1 MDWNSMSNSAV
12 VQEAGKRI
20 KELRLR
26 KNLSQKQLA
35 EQAGVSVF
43 TIAQIEKGKSVSFVL
58 FIAVIRVLRLLDN
71 MELLLPKP
79 EVSPIELLKLQ
90 TKKPRRAGYKKQ

>member
-58 FIAVIRVLRLLDN
+58 FIAVIRVLRLFDN

>member
-1 MDWNSMSNSAV
+1 MSNSAV

-26 KNLSQKQLA
+26 KNLSQKQFA

-43 TIAQIEKGKSVSFVL
+43 TVAQIEKGKSVSFVL

>member
-1 MDWNSMSNSAV
+1 MSNSAV

-43 TIAQIEKGKSVSFVL
+43 TVAQIEKGKSVSFVL

>member
-43 TIAQIEKGKSVSFVL
+43 TVAQIEKGKSVSFVL